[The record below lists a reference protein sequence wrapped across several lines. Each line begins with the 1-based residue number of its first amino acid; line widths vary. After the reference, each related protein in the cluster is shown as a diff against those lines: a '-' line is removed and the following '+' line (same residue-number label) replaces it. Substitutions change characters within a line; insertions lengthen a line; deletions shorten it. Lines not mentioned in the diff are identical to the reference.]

1 MKSRSK
7 INRNN
12 IKKIH
17 SIISNLHL
25 TTTKG
30 TKVTTSLC
38 RRAIRV
44 FWSKIFKRCLTRN
57 YLFAV
62 TWKMMKKMNK
72 LLSRVFQSFFFNRS
86 LTLKFWQ
93 NKKDRNLFE
102 MPTKNDVFFSAASC
116 KKDTIFGGHPKQIFG
131 PSYFV
136 RVLDYRDIIHDS
148 FMIHST

>member
-1 MKSRSK
+1 MP
-7 INRNN
+7 
-12 IKKIH
+12 
-17 SIISNLHL
+17 
-25 TTTKG
+25 TTKG
-30 TKVTTSLC
+30 TKVTTTLC

-72 LLSRVFQSFFFNRS
+72 LLSRVFQSFCFNRS

-102 MPTKNDVFFSAASC
+102 MPTKNYVSFSATSC
-116 KKDTIFGGHPKQIFG
+116 KKDIIFDGHLKQIPALLFRQG
-131 PSYFV
+131 FTKATDSIS
-136 RVLDYRDIIHDS
+136 DIMYLPFFNIIKV
-148 FMIHST
+148 MIS